1 MFVENLHKSIGKCF
15 FATFCFCLNK
25 NILSLLTRSLCTSQI
40 QVHVFIV
47 IYIIYYYYTIVL
59 HVRCKFRGTFYNNL
73 DKVHMYVKFYNAELD
88 LSENILDVYN
98 R

>member
-1 MFVENLHKSIGKCF
+1 MYIADPS
-15 FATFCFCLNK
+15 T
-25 NILSLLTRSLCTSQI
+25 I
-40 QVHVFIV
+40 QVHHVFIV